1 MSEVDHPVAREADG
15 GGATFGR
22 QPPGVAAAARPLAA
36 LAGCHFGRS
45 GAVGR
50 LLAVDDNAASAEL
63 VARVAA
69 KCGYE
74 ARSLSNPD
82 KLRKLLHDWKPTVLT
97 LDLCMPESDGIG
109 LLAMLQEE
117 GFDGTLVIVSGQD
130 GMLRRAAA
138 MIADGRGL
146 QVAGDLQKPVALDA
160 LRDLLVRL
168 LPEASPHA
176 PVANAS

>member
-1 MSEVDHPVAREADG
+1 MPGVDHPVPLETNG
-15 GGATFGR
+15 GGASFGR
-22 QPPGVAAAARPLAA
+22 ELQGIEAATRPTAA

-45 GAVGR
+45 GALGR

-168 LPEASPHA
+168 LPEARLPA
-176 PVANAS
+176 PTANAS